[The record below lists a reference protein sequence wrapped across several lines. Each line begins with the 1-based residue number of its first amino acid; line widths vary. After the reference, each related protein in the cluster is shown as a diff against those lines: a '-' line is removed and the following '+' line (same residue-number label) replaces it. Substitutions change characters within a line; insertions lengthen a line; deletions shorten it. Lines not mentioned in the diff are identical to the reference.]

1 MKKII
6 AAFDGLKY
14 SLATRDYAIAWA
26 RAGGMH
32 LTGVF
37 LDDFTYTSYKVYELI
52 TRDGVSEKKL
62 QELSK
67 KDLDTRARAAADFEH
82 ACRKAGVE
90 YNIHHDRNI
99 ALKELLHESIYADLL
114 IIDPK
119 ETLTHYDETQP
130 TRFIR
135 DLLAEV
141 QCPVLLVPQ
150 KFKDAEKIVLLYD
163 GRPSSVHAV
172 RMFSYFYP
180 KPDKVPVEV
189 IAVKEMGKDMHLP
202 DSKLIKEF
210 IKHHYPGARF
220 KVLKGLPEIEIVKY
234 LGAEKKN
241 AIVVLGAYRRGAVS
255 RWFKASMADEL
266 MIELDAALFIAH
278 TK

>member
-14 SLATRDYAIAWA
+14 SASTRDHAIAWA
-26 RAGGMH
+26 RAANMH

-37 LDDFTYTSYKVYELI
+37 LDDVTYTSYKVYELI
-52 TRDGVSEKKL
+52 TQDGVSDKKL
-62 QELSK
+62 KQLAK
-67 KDLDTRARAAADFEH
+67 KDHDLRNKAVADFEK
-82 ACRKAGVE
+82 ACRKAGIA
-90 YNIHHDRNI
+90 YTIHHDRKT
-99 ALKELLHESIYADLL
+99 ALKELLHESIFADLL
-114 IIDPK
+114 IIDRK
-119 ETLTHYDETQP
+119 ETLTHYDETLP

-135 DLLAEV
+135 ELLADV

-150 KFKDAEKIVLLYD
+150 KYKEAEKIVLLYD

-172 RMFSYFYP
+172 RMFSYLYP
-180 KPDKVPVEV
+180 KPDTVPVEV
-189 IAVKEMGKDMHLP
+189 IAVKGMGKDMHLP
-202 DSKLIKEF
+202 DGKLVKEF
-210 IKHHYPGARF
+210 IKQHYPGAGF

-234 LGAEKKN
+234 LGGEKKN
-241 AIVVLGAYRRGAVS
+241 TIVVLGAYRRGSVS

-266 MIELDAALFIAH
+266 MIELKTALFIAH